1 MELVRCLVGSGTLA
15 TMALVGALGATHP
28 RVLAAADP
36 PWQPPPCGEARA
48 GDASTAAGSGTAWYR
63 LDLVLDEGGSLA
75 GQRLT
80 VGLVGGPARHLDL
93 APESFASGPAGGV
106 VLVGDDDGAE
116 TRLRLLDVARGCAT
130 AVGREA
136 EAVVRGALLAPD
148 GSTVW
153 EHRVNRVTRADEG
166 VWRRPVA
173 GSPSARVLPG
183 LPANGRFGPTFV
195 TELSWAADGRLGVSS
210 CGERACRT
218 RVMDPATGRVDAFEG
233 TGPLVGVHGDRALVH
248 GVCAGLPCPIEAVD
262 LRTGRRSV
270 LVEEAGLASVDGSG
284 TGSLVFETAAG
295 QLAVLDLGSGRRS
308 HVTADAGLL
317 PVRQTSAATS
327 GAETPGGAVLVA
339 PRGRVG
345 QPSAAQHV
353 DPATH
358 AAVSLGEV
366 LK

>member
-1 MELVRCLVGSGTLA
+1 MSSDV
-15 TMALVGALGATHP
+15 
-28 RVLAAADP
+28 
-36 PWQPPPCGEARA
+36 RA
-48 GDASTAAGSGTAWYR
+48 GAHSPLVTSDHVAVRPFR
-63 LDLVLDEGGSLA
+63 L
-75 GQRLT
+75 
-80 VGLVGGPARHLDL
+80 
-93 APESFASGPAGGV
+93 ESR
-106 VLVGDDDGAE
+106 
-116 TRLRLLDVARGCAT
+116 T
-130 AVGREA
+130 
-136 EAVVRGALLAPD
+136 ALLSID
-148 GSTVW
+148 VETDYG
-153 EHRVNRVTRADEG
+153 
-166 VWRRPVA
+166 
-173 GSPSARVLPG
+173 
-183 LPANGRFGPTFV
+183 
-195 TELSWAADGRLGVSS
+195 
-210 CGERACRT
+210 
-218 RVMDPATGRVDAFEG
+218 TGRVDAFEG

-248 GVCAGLPCPIEAVD
+248 GACAGLPCPIEEID

-284 TGSLVFETAAG
+284 AGSLVFETAAG